1 MTCRTSR
8 PLFRSPFALCK
19 VVFALMAVALTAA
32 CAADGSP
39 IPALPQDRHAITVRQ
54 TRSLIEIPIPP
65 HKFALSYE
73 EIDALTALAAEYRD
87 AGHGPIIIALP
98 VGGGNDEAA
107 VINGAE
113 VRDVLYAQGL
123 PYRMIQGTAYAAQG
137 RADAPLVVMVD
148 RYVAEA
154 SECHQ
159 AWDNFA
165 DTWRGR
171 NTRNFGCATQANL
184 AALITDPGD
193 LLGLRPQDPA
203 DARRRA
209 GVIDGY
215 RSGEPTVTTRSADES
230 VAVSTAL
237 Q

>member
-1 MTCRTSR
+1 MTCRSLR
-8 PLFRSPFALCK
+8 PVSRSPFGK
-19 VVFALMAVALTAA
+19 VVFALVAVGLTAA
-32 CAADGSP
+32 CTSGGSA
-39 IPALPQDRHAITVRQ
+39 IPALPQDRYPITVRQ
-54 TRSLIEIPIPP
+54 TRSLIEIPVPP

-73 EIDALTALAAEYRD
+73 EIDALTVLAAEYRD

-137 RADAPLVVMVD
+137 RVDAPLVIMVD

-154 SECHQ
+154 PACHE

-184 AALITDPGD
+184 AAVVTDPGD

-203 DARRRA
+203 DAQRRVD
-209 GVIDGY
+209 VIDGY

-230 VAVSTAL
+230 VAISDAV